1 MDKTTSEVG
10 AAGERFIVKYLEKNG
25 YEILERNYR
34 FRRNEIDIIA
44 KENQNEY
51 IFIEVKTRTSN
62 KYGNPIEAVNKIKQK
77 HIVSASKFYC
87 YIHDL
92 FDSNINIRFDI
103 IEIYKKD
110 KFYIKHTK
118 NCELY

>member
-1 MDKTTSEVG
+1 MNNKILGRKGED
-10 AAGERFIVKYLEKNG
+10 AATNYLKSIG
-25 YEILERNYR
+25 YEIVERN
-34 FRRNEIDIIA
+34 FSCKKGEIDIIA

-92 FDSNINIRFDI
+92 LDYNINIRFDI
-103 IEIYKKD
+103 IEIYKKE